1 MDPAAVPP
9 PTASISLRELLM
21 ALGESLVEVQAAPAG
36 LDVEIRGVALLD
48 PEDPPAARPVNEVH
62 VEAGARLNGALLQTG
77 QVDELLLYLA
87 PTLLGSGRDLAAL
100 GPFDTLDQGLSFDF
114 HDASR
119 VGADL
124 RILAR
129 KRSIASPR

>member
-1 MDPAAVPP
+1 MPAAGGRVD
-9 PTASISLRELLM
+9 L
-21 ALGESLVEVQAAPAG
+21 AAV
-36 LDVEIRGVALLD
+36 LDHL
-48 PEDPPAARPVNEVH
+48 AARPVNEVH

-87 PTLLGSGRDLAAL
+87 PTLLGRGRDLAAL
-100 GPFDTLDQGLSFDF
+100 GPFESLDQGLAFDF
-114 HDASR
+114 HDAAK

-129 KRSIASPR
+129 KRSIASLR